1 MKGME
6 YHEYTDEERAAF
18 RNVPGKNL
26 EMRKATERAIAVDTF
41 PLLLTG
47 SASNLAA
54 EGYMRQQ
61 MELKLEN
68 EELASK
74 LLPKFPVGCRRFTV
88 GCILLRTTQFLI

>member
-1 MKGME
+1 ME

-54 EGYMRQQ
+54 EAYMRQQ
-61 MELKLEN
+61 MELKLGDEK
-68 EELASK
+68 LASK

-88 GCILLRTTQFLI
+88 GHPLFYVIQFPI